1 MAFSLFAVPLS
12 AQQNRDLAE
21 DSPFLPPNFKA
32 QLQKK
37 LEEEKKPPP
46 PPPKPPP
53 LIEKNLEFKGCMRL
67 RNVWRFCI
75 FDKRSGKSSWVK
87 LNNKSDA
94 GFTVIEFD
102 VENKTVVIEENGHKE
117 SISLKIPS
125 GNPVPIAHLK
135 AAPKPTPKPTQK
147 KPAQTASAKK
157 PTPGAPIPRRRIVT
171 PRN

>member
-1 MAFSLFAVPLS
+1 MALEIFLYHIKTCCGYSACSLGS
-12 AQQNRDLAE
+12 KEHIQNNFDCI
-21 DSPFLPPNFKA
+21 LP
-32 QLQKK
+32 
-37 LEEEKKPPP
+37 
-46 PPPKPPP
+46 
-53 LIEKNLEFKGCMRL
+53 
-67 RNVWRFCI
+67 
-75 FDKRSGKSSWVK
+75 
-87 LNNKSDA
+87 
-94 GFTVIEFD
+94 TEFD

-117 SISLKIPS
+117 SISLKSPS